1 MSKKIS
7 RILKAPTYEKGIK
20 RFEELW
26 AIKDELSDEIRI
38 HLENLKGYLHQAL
51 WHTLNKDV
59 TRTNNLIESF
69 YKATLPRSIK
79 RFFMSYEGLNHWIDL
94 ADLRWTERVISTK

>member
-1 MSKKIS
+1 MK
-7 RILKAPTYEKGIK
+7 RGIE

-38 HLENLKGYLHQAL
+38 YIVNLKGYLHQAL

-59 TRTNNLIESF
+59 PTN
-69 YKATLPRSIK
+69 
-79 RFFMSYEGLNHWIDL
+79 
-94 ADLRWTERVISTK
+94 